1 MSDRTDHHDVATP
14 DEHDRSAVALEV
26 SGVCFAYP
34 GRRVLEDVS
43 FSVLAGGVCVLL
55 GINGAG
61 KTTLLSLI
69 TRLFLC
75 NTGHIRILGRDLGR
89 DGPRA
94 LSALGVVFQQP
105 TLDLDLSLRQN
116 LRYHCALHG
125 LDPAETDQRI
135 ELALAGVD
143 LADRA
148 GERVRQLSGGQ
159 RRRLE
164 LARALLH
171 RPRLLLADE
180 PTVGLD
186 IHSRQAII
194 RQVRAGCRDQGVGVL
209 WATHLVDEVE
219 PSDQVIVLHR
229 GRVLTQGSAQ
239 SLIQDTGSA
248 SVYQAFSRLT
258 GDTQGDS
265 A

>member
-1 MSDRTDHHDVATP
+1 MENPATAEQP
-14 DEHDRSAVALEV
+14 GALALEIDGV
-26 SGVCFAYP
+26 SFDYP
-34 GRRVLEDVS
+34 GRRVLEGVA
-43 FSVLAGGVCVLL
+43 FSVPAGGFCVLL
-55 GINGAG
+55 GVNGAG
-61 KTTLLSLI
+61 KTTLFSLI

-75 NTGHIRILGRDLGR
+75 RTGAIRILGKDLGR
-89 DGPRA
+89 EGPGA
-94 LSALGVVFQQP
+94 LAALGVVFQQS

-125 LDPAETDQRI
+125 LDPAEMAPRI
-135 ELALAGVD
+135 DSALSRVG

-148 GERVRQLSGGQ
+148 RDKARQLSGGQ

-186 IHSRQAII
+186 VHSRQAII
-194 RQVRAGCRDQGVGVL
+194 QQVRASCRDQGVGVL

-219 PSDQVIVLHR
+219 PDDQVVVLHR
-229 GRVLTQGSAQ
+229 GRVLSRGTAGE
-239 SLIQDTGSA
+239 LLRDTGGKT
-248 SVYQAFSRLT
+248 VHEAFSRLT
-258 GDTQGDS
+258 SGTG
-265 A
+265 AGE